1 MSAASLMIVLVALL
15 DAAITLVIKANQG
28 LMKNS
33 TDIMIKKDT
42 VLFAPSGF
50 GGTAG
55 RRKEY

>member
-1 MSAASLMIVLVALL
+1 MSAASLMIVSVALL

-28 LMKNS
+28 LREIAQTS
-33 TDIMIKKDT
+33 MIRKDT